1 VAARAGLPVPD
12 QPAGGFGAVAPLG
25 DRAILIAAAPG
36 VDPAEQAA
44 WDRALALDWL
54 LAEVR
59 LLPAP
64 QRARVVHALRPGP
77 DGCPGPQSGDSRPG

>member
-12 QPAGGFGAVAPLG
+12 QPTGGFG
-25 DRAILIAAAPG
+25 AAAPG
-36 VDPAEQAA
+36 VDPAERAA

-64 QRARVVHALRPGP
+64 QQARAVHALTPGP
-77 DGCPGPQSGDSRPG
+77 DGCPGTQSGDSRPG